1 MVLVIDTS
9 SSRSAL
15 ALVRDGAAVA
25 DDVAEGG
32 PGGTSSRPGG
42 REHDLS
48 ARVLALV
55 EPRLLAAVAV
65 AAGPGSFTGLRVGVS
80 YAVGLAMGL
89 GVPLLELGSLDL
101 QAARARVPATA
112 LVEAGRG
119 RVYWR
124 PPGGEP
130 SLGDPAE
137 LPRSLPAVGWLRP
150 ATADAVREAGVR
162 LLPEEEL
169 AGFAETAAT
178 ALGDARRVGYDTV
191 RLKYMDSARG
201 WIRRG

>member
-15 ALVRDGAAVA
+15 ALVQDGRPAAEDIV
-25 DDVAEGG
+25 E
-32 PGGTSSRPGG
+32 GG
-42 REHDLS
+42 REHDLPG
-48 ARVLALV
+48 RVLALV
-55 EPRLLAAVAV
+55 EPRRLAAVAV

-101 QAARARVPATA
+101 QAARSRAPATA

-119 RVYWR
+119 RLYWLA
-124 PPGGEP
+124 PGGEP
-130 SLGDPAE
+130 QVGDAAG
-137 LPRSLPAVGWLRP
+137 LTRSLPAVGWLR
-150 ATADAVREAGVR
+150 ASTAEAVREAGVR
-162 LLPEEEL
+162 LLPDEEL
-169 AGFAETAAT
+169 DGFAAAASR
-178 ALGDARRVGYDTV
+178 ALGGAERVGYDTV
-191 RLKYMDSARG
+191 RLKYMDSARR